1 MYETS
6 ISTKDIEKFI
16 SRISP
21 VIVDTVGVEKSLR
34 IWLISMGVRIEDK
47 EEISIIAMLKAK
59 RANGE

>member
-16 SRISP
+16 SSISP

-34 IWLISMGVRIEDK
+34 RWLISMGVRIEDK

-59 RANGE
+59 RANGG